1 MEFEKLFRKSTAVAM
16 TLAVGLSVAACEEP
30 GVPSYSTEQTADPN
44 GSAADTAAQS
54 LPNDE
59 STQADHDAYY
69 GNK

>member
-16 TLAVGLSVAACEEP
+16 TLALGLSVAACEEP
-30 GVPSYSTEQTADPN
+30 GVPSYSTKQTAMPN
-44 GSAADTAAQS
+44 GSTADTAAQS

-69 GNK
+69 GK

>member
-1 MEFEKLFRKSTAVAM
+1 MEFKKLFKKCSAVAM

-30 GVPSYSTEQTADPN
+30 GVPSYSTKQTATPN
-44 GSAADTAAQS
+44 GSTADTATQS

-69 GNK
+69 GK